1 MTMHHSTEFE
11 IMPSPA
17 QAYSLRQLRAACGTV
32 ALACAEQALAQARG
46 QDNSIASLLGGADH
60 PVRDPL
66 AEATELRKNGD
77 VCDTP
82 LTLLL
87 NTIVSQRARGGH
99 LVSAPVQLGG
109 EDWLLGLNSGGVWLR
124 GVPGII
130 PARMG
135 QIAHWDM
142 AFPVPDATLRAYQP
156 TGSAWVTCER
166 EVWTLDIG
174 VLCNEKQPWTEVG

>member
-1 MTMHHSTEFE
+1 MHHTTEFE
-11 IMPSPA
+11 ITPTPE
-17 QAYSLRQLRAACGTV
+17 QAHALRQLRAACGTV
-32 ALACAEQALAQARG
+32 ALACAEQNKLQASG
-46 QDNSIASLLGGADH
+46 QDHSIASLLGGADH
-60 PVRDPL
+60 PVRTPL

-87 NTIVSQRARGGH
+87 NTIVSQRARGDH

-109 EDWLLGLNSGGVWLR
+109 EDWLLGLSGSGVRLR

-130 PARMG
+130 PAQMVH
-135 QIAHWDM
+135 IAHWAM
-142 AFPVPDATLRAYQP
+142 VYPAPGTTPQPYQP

-166 EVWTLDIG
+166 ECWTLDIG
-174 VLCNEKQPWTEVG
+174 VLCDEKQPWTQMD